1 MIRSE
6 RDVIGVIDLILLLLA
21 YDRRFRFID
30 IDFELLA
37 PPRLFER
44 ITVRESDV

>member
-6 RDVIGVIDLILLLLA
+6 RDVIGVIAMILLLLVC
-21 YDRRFRFID
+21 DPRFLFID
-30 IDFELLA
+30 IDIELLA

-44 ITVRESDV
+44 IIVRESDV